1 MLKACSRCG
10 RYHDKA
16 YKCFASS
23 FPRGDAEASRLRSSY
38 KWSKKSEDIRERS
51 FYLCEVCKDR
61 GDFSIKEIEVHHIV
75 KVRDNPSLLLDDGNL
90 IALCRDHHREADHG
104 ILSVD
109 YLRALADKRD
119 KISEEGASI

>member
-38 KWSKKSEDIRERS
+38 KWSKKSESVRERS

-61 GDFSIKEIEVHHIV
+61 GDFSIKDIEVHHIIP
-75 KVRDNPSLLLDDGNL
+75 VREDPSLLLDDSNI
-90 IALCRDHHREADHG
+90 IALCIPHHKEAERG

-119 KISEEGASI
+119 KISEG